1 MNYSEESIQRH
12 KEYKGKWGMHATV
25 PVETREDLA
34 LAYTPGVGAVSM
46 AIAEDKSLVKEM
58 TMKGHTVAIVSDG
71 SAVLGLGN
79 IGPEAAL
86 PVMEGKAILFKKFA
100 NIDGVPLVLDTQDP
114 QKIISIVRA
123 IAPTFGGINLEDIA
137 APNCFVVEDALQDLG
152 IPVFHDD
159 QHGTAIVV
167 LASLIN
173 ASRVVGKDIKD
184 MKVVINGSG
193 AAGIAIAKLLGCI
206 GQEASICQPVANLL
220 VCDSQ
225 GIISSAREGLN
236 EYKQQLL
243 SFTNLHDISGSL
255 QDALKDA
262 DCFIGVSKAN
272 ILTPEHIQEMAT
284 DAIIFAL
291 ANPVPEIMPD
301 IARAAGAAVVG
312 TGRSDFPNQINNVL
326 AFPGIFKGALE
337 SGATRI
343 TPEMKIAAAYALA
356 GMITEPHAE
365 SLLPD
370 VFDPTIAN
378 VIAEAVKG
386 VK

>member
-1 MNYSEESIQRH
+1 MNYAEESLQRH
-12 KEYKGKWGMHATV
+12 KEFKGKWGMHATV
-25 PVETREDLA
+25 PVETREDLG
-34 LAYTPGVGAVSM
+34 LAYTPGVGAVSS
-46 AIAEDKSLVKEM
+46 AIAQDKSLVNDM

-114 QKIISIVRA
+114 QEIINIVRA

-137 APNCFVVEDALQDLG
+137 APACFVVEDALQDLG

-173 ASRVVGKDIKD
+173 ASRVVGKKIQD
-184 MKVVINGSG
+184 MKIVINGSG

-206 GQEASICQPVANLL
+206 DQEGGSCNPAGNLL

-225 GIISSAREGLN
+225 GIISSGREGLN
-236 EYKQQLL
+236 EYKKNLL
-243 SFTNLHDISGSL
+243 TFTNPQDISGTLS
-255 QDALKDA
+255 DALQDA
-262 DCFIGVSKAN
+262 DCFIGVSKAG
-272 ILTPEHIQEMAT
+272 ILTPEHIAQMAP
-284 DAIIFAL
+284 DPIVFAL

-301 IARAAGAAVVG
+301 IARQAGAAVVG

-370 VFDPTIAN
+370 VFDPTIAD
-378 VIAEAVKG
+378 VIAQAVKG
-386 VK
+386 AK

>member
-1 MNYSEESIQRH
+1 MNYAEESLKRH
-12 KEYKGKWGMHATV
+12 KEFKGKWGMHATV
-25 PVETREDLA
+25 PVETREDLG

-46 AIAEDKSLVKEM
+46 AIAEDITRVRDL
-58 TMKGHTVAIVSDG
+58 TMKGHTVAIISDG

-100 NIDGVPLVLDTQDP
+100 GIDGVPLVLNTQDP
-114 QKIISIVRA
+114 QEIITIVRA

-137 APNCFVVEDALQDLG
+137 APNCFVIEDALQDLG

-173 ASRVVGKDIKD
+173 ASRVVGKKIED
-184 MKVVINGSG
+184 MKIVINGSG

-206 GQEASICQPVANLL
+206 DQEGSICRPAGNLL

-225 GIISSAREGLN
+225 GIISSQRDNLN
-236 EYKQQLL
+236 TYKQHLL
-243 SFTNLHDISGSL
+243 TFTNPQDLSGTL
-255 QDALKDA
+255 ADALQDA
-262 DCFIGVSKAN
+262 DCFIGVSKPN
-272 ILTPEHIQEMAT
+272 MLTPEHIQSMAEQP
-284 DAIIFAL
+284 IIFAL
-291 ANPVPEIMPD
+291 ANPIPEIMPD
-301 IARAAGAAVVG
+301 VARAAGAAVVG

-343 TPEMKIAAAYALA
+343 TPEIKIAAAYALA

-370 VFDPTIAN
+370 VFDPTIAD